1 MVKTLNADCVGG
13 PRKPYTCAGCPALAQ
28 NRYPL
33 IKVQFYPSGSVLRD
47 NQILGTGRV
56 SIPVIFACESKVFV
70 GCTSIC

>member
-33 IKVQFYPSGSVLRD
+33 RCNATLEVLFSEMFRTCDWQSQYPRG
-47 NQILGTGRV
+47 
-56 SIPVIFACESKVFV
+56 
-70 GCTSIC
+70 ICVWIQSL